1 VGDPNY
7 GKFDKIYI
15 KIRNIVFQKITY
27 LRPVDIWSIGVLAY
41 EVLTSKPLF
50 PGESDLDQ
58 LYLIINYL
66 GFLVLKIN
74 LVWIYCI
81 IFINI

>member
-1 VGDPNY
+1 M
-7 GKFDKIYI
+7 
-15 KIRNIVFQKITY
+15 FQKITY

>member
-1 VGDPNY
+1 MVS
-7 GKFDKIYI
+7 F
-15 KIRNIVFQKITY
+15 
-27 LRPVDIWSIGVLAY
+27 RPVDIWSIGVLTY

-66 GFLVLKIN
+66 GLLNFM
-74 LVWIYCI
+74 
-81 IFINI
+81 F